1 MRGKLGENGEKFGE
15 IWKQGSIFME
25 FMAKQVNCFQKKKNR
40 EGPYFSP
47 PPHPPTEFCQNI
59 YGWLTCLNFNH

>member
-25 FMAKQVNCFQKKKNR
+25 FMAKQVNCFQKKKKKR
-40 EGPYFSP
+40 EGLFSP
-47 PPHPPTEFCQNI
+47 PPPIHPPNSARIFMV
-59 YGWLTCLNFNH
+59 G